1 MKKKS
6 ILASLVIVAA
16 GIGLLTGCGKSSAS
30 TADSADKSSKTQGT
44 IKVAINNNVPP
55 FSYMDGNKI
64 VGAEVDI
71 WNKIGKNLNKKIE
84 FDPAGF
90 DVLFGKIDN
99 KEDDFMASY
108 LAINPTRKE
117 KYNFTEP
124 YAHGFMKLLVLK
136 KTNGIDGLK
145 DCGGKKVAV
154 TATSN
159 AREFLERYIKEKKID
174 IEPVIFEDKDT
185 AAAALN
191 QGDVVGFFEG
201 AGTNIALIQKGIV
214 DGKFVG
220 KSEDVTDTA
229 FLYRKN
235 DKKMDKLGKQV
246 SDVLKEMKENGD
258 LKKIYEK
265 WVGVDITNP
274 SADMTYITK

>member
-1 MKKKS
+1 MKNYKK
-6 ILASLVIVAA
+6 IVTTIIVAFT
-16 GIGLLTGCGKSSAS
+16 IVFVLSGCQKKDSKESDS
-30 TADSADKSSKTQGT
+30 TEKKDPQT

-55 FSYMDGNKI
+55 FSYMKNDKV

-71 WNKIGKNLNKKIE
+71 WNYIGKKLDKNIE

-99 KEDDFMASY
+99 KEVDFLSSY
-108 LAINPTRKE
+108 LAINPTRKG

-124 YAHGFMKLLVLK
+124 YAHGFMKLLVLN
-136 KTNGIDGLK
+136 KTKDISGLE

-159 AREFLERYIKEKKID
+159 AREFLERYIEEKKIN

-191 QGDVVGFFEG
+191 NGDVVGFFEG
-201 AGTNIALIQKGIV
+201 AGTNIALSQNKVV

-220 KSEDVTDTA
+220 KSEDITDTA
-229 FLYRKN
+229 FLYRKG
-235 DKKMDKLGKQV
+235 DKEMDKLGKEV
-246 SDVLKEMKENGD
+246 SDVIIEMKKNGE
-258 LKKIYEK
+258 LSKIYEK
-265 WVGVDITNP
+265 WVGVDITDP
-274 SADMTYITK
+274 SADMSYISK